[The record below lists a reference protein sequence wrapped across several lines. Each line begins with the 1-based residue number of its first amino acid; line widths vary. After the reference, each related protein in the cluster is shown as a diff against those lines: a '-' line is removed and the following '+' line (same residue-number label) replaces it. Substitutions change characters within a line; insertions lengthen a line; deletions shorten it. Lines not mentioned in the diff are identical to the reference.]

1 MCLVAA
7 TPALW
12 VRLGPAPP
20 PGGGAHPPVTR
31 TTKSNEMD
39 AMHSQVT
46 GQLPLLLGEH
56 VLIANATLNFPVIL
70 L

>member
-1 MCLVAA
+1 
-7 TPALW
+7 
-12 VRLGPAPP
+12 
-20 PGGGAHPPVTR
+20 VTR

-39 AMHSQVT
+39 AMHSQVK

-56 VLIANATLNFPVIL
+56 VLIANATLNFRVIL